1 LGVPVLGGI
10 DKSGRGRRE
19 PLGGTA
25 GQGYPDPQEN
35 ITLGSSVAAVPVLA
49 SAEDFTQR
57 F

>member
-1 LGVPVLGGI
+1 MVTLPFLPVTI
-10 DKSGRGRRE
+10 SRDRRE

-35 ITLGSSVAAVPVLA
+35 ITLGSSVAAVPVLV

>member
-1 LGVPVLGGI
+1 MPFLPVMI
-10 DKSGRGRRE
+10 NRGRRE
-19 PLGGTA
+19 PLRGTA
-25 GQGYPDPQEN
+25 EQGYPDPQEN